1 MTGGAEQSP
10 PQGPPLRKI
19 LRTVARSDRLLQLWF
34 QSGPEAVLAD
44 PDIAPD
50 AARLTP
56 DVRDALIAG
65 DLCKIQEALDHEPH
79 GEDTEAAVRPY
90 WAIVRI

>member
-1 MTGGAEQSP
+1 M
-10 PQGPPLRKI
+10 
-19 LRTVARSDRLLQLWF
+19 VANPDDTRLLRLWREH
-34 QSGPEAVLAD
+34 GPEAVLAD
-44 PDIAPD
+44 AAVADY

-56 DVRDALIAG
+56 EVTGALKSG

-79 GEDTEAAVRPY
+79 GEETDATVRPY